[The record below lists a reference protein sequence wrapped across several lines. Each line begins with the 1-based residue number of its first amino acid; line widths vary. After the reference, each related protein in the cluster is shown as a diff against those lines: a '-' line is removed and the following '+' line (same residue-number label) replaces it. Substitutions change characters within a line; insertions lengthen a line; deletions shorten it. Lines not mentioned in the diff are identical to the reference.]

1 MIERIRGRG
10 TEHAVWRRVRA
21 SALYPLGVSFGIIAA
36 LALGACVDAPITADQ
51 LQADGTLR
59 GGYAGGG
66 VQQAAFS
73 AEPQKIAQAVRV
85 SAVLASQ
92 AEGPL
97 EDRAEFS
104 AGVGT
109 VYLHVRA
116 DGLLSSRRVIYR
128 WRHGDFVVEVPG
140 TLLSTDALM
149 LGTSFDIAPEQSGH
163 WEVDVL
169 VDAAQ
174 GQAPGQGPGS
184 EPQVLFHREFVVEA
198 TAL

>member
-1 MIERIRGRG
+1 M
-10 TEHAVWRRVRA
+10 RA
-21 SALYPLGVSFGIIAA
+21 PALHPLGDRFGTIAA
-36 LALGACVDAPITADQ
+36 LTLAFALGACVDAPITADQ

-66 VQQAAFS
+66 VQQAAVS
-73 AEPQKIAQAVRV
+73 AQPQKTAQAVRV

-92 AEGPL
+92 AQGPL
-97 EDRAEFS
+97 EDRAAFS
-104 AGVGT
+104 ASVGT

-169 VDAAQ
+169 TDSAQAAAGQ
-174 GQAPGQGPGS
+174 GTGQAAGS
-184 EPQVLFHREFVVEA
+184 EPQVLFHREFVVED

>member
-1 MIERIRGRG
+1 MER
-10 TEHAVWRRVRA
+10 AVRRRVRGP
-21 SALYPLGVSFGIIAA
+21 ALSLLGGCFGIITMLALP

-59 GGYAGGG
+59 GGYAGAG
-66 VQQAAFS
+66 VQQAALA

-92 AEGPL
+92 ADGPL

-104 AGVGT
+104 ASVGT

-116 DGLLSSRRVIYR
+116 DGLLSSRRVVYR
-128 WRHGDFVVEVPG
+128 WRHDDFVLEVPG
-140 TLLSTDALM
+140 TLLSTDALT

-169 VDAAQ
+169 ADAAA
-174 GQAPGQGPGS
+174 GSQAPES

-198 TAL
+198 PAL

>member
-1 MIERIRGRG
+1 MER
-10 TEHAVWRRVRA
+10 AVRRRVRG
-21 SALYPLGVSFGIIAA
+21 SVQSSLGGCFGILAAIALP

-66 VQQAAFS
+66 VQQASLS
-73 AEPQKIAQAVRV
+73 AEPQKITQAVRV

-104 AGVGT
+104 AAVGT

-116 DGLLSSRRVIYR
+116 DGLLSSRRVVYR
-128 WRHGDFVVEVPG
+128 WRHGDFAVEVPG
-140 TLLSTDALM
+140 TLLTTDALT

-169 VDAAQ
+169 LDAATGED
-174 GQAPGQGPGS
+174 GQAPGT
-184 EPQVLFHREFVVEA
+184 EPPVLFHREFVVEA
-198 TAL
+198 PAL

>member
-1 MIERIRGRG
+1 M
-10 TEHAVWRRVRA
+10 RA
-21 SALYPLGVSFGIIAA
+21 PALYPLGACFGIFAA
-36 LALGACVDAPITADQ
+36 LALPLALGACVDAPITADQ

-66 VQQAAFS
+66 VQQAALS

-116 DGLLSSRRVIYR
+116 DGLLSSRRVVYR
-128 WRHGDFVVEVPG
+128 WRHGDFVAEVPG
-140 TLLSTDALM
+140 TLHSTDALM

-169 VDAAQ
+169 VDAVQ
-174 GQAPGQGPGS
+174 GQGAGQAPGS

-198 TAL
+198 PAL

>member
-1 MIERIRGRG
+1 M
-10 TEHAVWRRVRA
+10 RA
-21 SALYPLGVSFGIIAA
+21 SALYPLGACFGLIAA
-36 LALGACVDAPITADQ
+36 TALAACVDAPITADQ

-59 GGYAGGG
+59 GGYAGSG
-66 VQQAAFS
+66 VQQASLS
-73 AEPQKIAQAVRV
+73 AEPQKVAQAVRV

-116 DGLLSSRRVIYR
+116 DGLLSSRRVVYR
-128 WRHGDFVVEVPG
+128 WRHDDFVVEVPG

-169 VDAAQ
+169 TDVAGATDAAG
-174 GQAPGQGPGS
+174 GQAPGT

>member
-1 MIERIRGRG
+1 M
-10 TEHAVWRRVRA
+10 RA
-21 SALYPLGVSFGIIAA
+21 SALYPLGARFGFIAA
-36 LALGACVDAPITADQ
+36 LTLPLGLSACVDAPITADQ

-66 VQQAAFS
+66 VQQAALS

-97 EDRAEFS
+97 EDRAAFS

-116 DGLLSSRRVIYR
+116 DGLLNSSRVIYR
-128 WRHGDFVVEVPG
+128 WRHDDFVVEVPG

-169 VDAAQ
+169 ADSTQTAD
-174 GQAPGQGPGS
+174 GQAAGQAPGS